1 MKTLL
6 ILLSLLYACSNYT
19 EPTIKESLTVQS
31 LFNNW
36 VEVPN
41 NSYSAGRQ
49 LVHGWFGMDRDSIVY
64 ACMGTWYL
72 KLYQFDRYDKM
83 IIRDN
88 RVTGEGYEIEFI
100 DKNRIIFNNW
110 ELLHEKN

>member
-1 MKTLL
+1 MKYLIIIL
-6 ILLSLLYACSNYT
+6 ILISCS
-19 EPTIKESLTVQS
+19 EQPVTIKESLQVQS
-31 LFNNW
+31 LFANW
-36 VEVPN
+36 QEVPH
-41 NSYSAGRQ
+41 NSSSHAR

-83 IIRDN
+83 VIRDN